1 MSERQPRSKRWSD
14 DDSINYQLERS
25 TSAEETIDSGTAR
38 AIAAQIDSPG
48 SPAIHTFV
56 TTGAILGEQ
65 FFDEL
70 GYEMNAAAN
79 DQERAQIEAL
89 AEYAATH
96 PDMGPVQDWAQVW
109 VVTPEGPVEWNV
121 EPTARCVA
129 CGEHFAN
136 PHSVGCPLE
145 LDRFDDLG

>member
-1 MSERQPRSKRWSD
+1 MENYQDQPRSERWSD
-14 DDSINYQLERS
+14 DDSIDYQLERT

-56 TTGAILGEQ
+56 STGAILGEQ

-79 DQERAQIEAL
+79 DKERARIEAL
-89 AEYAATH
+89 ALYAGSRE
-96 PDMGPVQDWAQVW
+96 DVGSIKDWAEFW
-109 VVTPEGPVEWNV
+109 VDAPDG
-121 EPTARCVA
+121 R
-129 CGEHFAN
+129 
-136 PHSVGCPLE
+136 LD
-145 LDRFDDLG
+145 LDRFHDLA